1 MSALSHQQKLILK
14 FLADHAEKNYTRR
27 EISWFLSNP
36 KNGYILHSS
45 VCGRVNELLADSE
58 RAWLDELD
66 ARKCRIS
73 GKTAN
78 PVQIHRPVGR
88 INLFLGAV

>member
-1 MSALSHQQKLILK
+1 MGALSHQQKLILK
-14 FLADHAEKNYTRR
+14 FLADHAGKDYTRR
-27 EISWFLSNP
+27 EISWFLSNE

-45 VCGRVNELLADSE
+45 VCGRVNELLSDSE
-58 RAWLDELD
+58 RSWLNELT

-78 PVQIHRPVGR
+78 PVRIHRPVGQV
-88 INLFLGAV
+88 NLYLEAV

>member
-1 MSALSHQQKLILK
+1 MSALSHQQKRILK
-14 FLADHAEKNYTRR
+14 FLADHAGKNYTRR
-27 EISWFLSNP
+27 EISWFLSNS
-36 KNGYILHSS
+36 KNNYIFHSS

-58 RAWLDELD
+58 RSWLDELD

-78 PVQIHRPVGR
+78 PVRIHRPVGR